1 MFIKDEDGV
10 LKYEYPECGNTSFW
24 GFSFPSPYF
33 RTCKDCMH
41 ICDNDFGSYCCEK
54 QMNNECSPNTQM
66 KFDLHGCDYCD
77 IGIPLAY
84 GRTNS
89 QTISIRYPNEL
100 ISYAYDKKVAA
111 GKIKYCPMCGKKLK
125 EK

>member
-1 MFIKDEDGV
+1 
-10 LKYEYPECGNTSFW
+10 
-24 GFSFPSPYF
+24 
-33 RTCKDCMH
+33 
-41 ICDNDFGSYCCEK
+41 
-54 QMNNECSPNTQM
+54 MNNECSPNTQM

-125 EK
+125 EE